1 MKQRL
6 LIVDDESDLREI
18 LQFNFESAGYLT
30 DMASSA
36 EEALKMLSDRH
47 DLILL
52 DIMMDGMSGF
62 EMAEEIRINRRLR
75 TPIIFLTA
83 LEEGTSLLKGFEKG
97 ADDYITKPF
106 SFAEVLARVK
116 AVLSRSHNSPS
127 SICHKEYCYAGV
139 SVDETRKV
147 VILPDESELRLP
159 PKEFGILR
167 ELISEPHKTFSRKEI
182 LRLVWD
188 DEVCVV
194 ERTVDVHIA
203 RLRRKLGGVVDIV
216 NRQGYGYCLK

>member
-18 LQFNFESAGYLT
+18 LQFNFESAGYLA

-62 EMAEEIRINRRLR
+62 EMAEEIRVNRRLH

-83 LEEGTSLLKGFEKG
+83 LEEDTSLLKGFEKG

-106 SFAEVLARVK
+106 SFSEVLARVK
-116 AVLSRSHNSPS
+116 AVLSRCHNTPS
-127 SICHKEYCYAGV
+127 SICHKECCYAGV

-167 ELISEPHKTFSRKEI
+167 ELISEPNKTFSRKEI

-216 NRQGYGYCLK
+216 NRQGYGYYLK